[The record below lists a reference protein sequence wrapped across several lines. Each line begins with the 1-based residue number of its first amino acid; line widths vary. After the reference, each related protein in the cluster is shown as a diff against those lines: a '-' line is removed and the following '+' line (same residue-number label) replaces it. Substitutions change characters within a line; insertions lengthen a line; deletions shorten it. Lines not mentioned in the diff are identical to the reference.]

1 MAKQTIVT
9 FIDDLDGS
17 DADGTIKFGLNDREY
32 EIDLNESNAEKL
44 RELLAPY
51 IEAGRRTAGKARGKA
66 GRVQVSTPAAAP
78 ARQGARTV
86 ADREQTQAIREWA
99 RKRGHEV
106 SDRGRIPVKVLDA
119 YHAEN

>member
-17 DADGTIKFGLNDREY
+17 DADGTVTFGLNDRQY

-51 IEAGRRTAGKARGKA
+51 IEAGRKTAGKAGGKA
-66 GRVQVSTPAAAP
+66 ARAQVAVSGPAAAKTSRP
-78 ARQGARTV
+78 RT
-86 ADREQTQAIREWA
+86 DREQTAAIREWA